1 VQITRTGAYAPIASP
16 DGKWLYYAKGGGALW
31 KVLVDGGEETEV
43 LPGGS
48 LTGNVLNFASSRL
61 GIYFLGPKADGGT
74 GFPLMI
80 YRFEDGKTAKVGTLE
95 QYPTLQFSISP
106 DEKWMLYTRLDS
118 ATDDLML
125 VENFH

>member
-1 VQITRTGAYAPIASP
+1 MTRNGAFAPIASP
-16 DGKWLYYAKGGGALW
+16 DGKWLYYVKPGGALW

-48 LTGNVLNFASSRL
+48 LTGNTLNFASSRL
-61 GIYFLGPKADGGT
+61 GIYFLGPRADGGT
-74 GFPLMI
+74 EFPLMI
-80 YRFEDGKTAKVGTLE
+80 YRFEDGKTAKVGGLQ